1 MIHVHAAADVSISS
15 AADVPKTEIERKHR
29 KKVTGLVEL
38 DQFKY
43 TLNTYREPLV
53 EVGDSL

>member
-1 MIHVHAAADVSISS
+1 MTHVHVAAAVSTSS
-15 AADVPKTEIERKHR
+15 AADVPKKSKIR

-38 DQFKY
+38 DQYKY